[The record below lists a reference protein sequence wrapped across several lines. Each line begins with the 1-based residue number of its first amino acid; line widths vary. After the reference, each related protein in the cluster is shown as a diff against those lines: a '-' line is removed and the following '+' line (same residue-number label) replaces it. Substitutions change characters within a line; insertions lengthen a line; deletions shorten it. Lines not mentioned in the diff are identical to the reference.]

1 MAVVIEAM
9 IVHHLFHELKE
20 ASYIQSTKFARLDC
34 MDSSEKLGNYVGL
47 NLVINISSLILNF
60 VTNDRMP
67 YRELQLYDNSNS
79 FVTLH
84 VQMAFESF
92 KDCDFAGTT
101 NLSCIK

>member
-34 MDSSEKLGNYVGL
+34 MDSSKTFGNYVGL
-47 NLVINISSLILNF
+47 NLLINISTLILNF
-60 VTNDRMP
+60 ETNDRMP
-67 YRELQLYDNSNS
+67 YRELQLSDNSNS
-79 FVTLH
+79 FVTLN

-92 KDCDFAGTT
+92 KDCDFASTT